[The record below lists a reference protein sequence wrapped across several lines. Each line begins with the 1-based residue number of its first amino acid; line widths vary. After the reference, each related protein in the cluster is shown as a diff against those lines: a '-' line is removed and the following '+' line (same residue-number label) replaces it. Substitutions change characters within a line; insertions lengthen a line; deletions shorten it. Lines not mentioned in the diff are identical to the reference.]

1 MFEFIHIVTLQ
12 AMFECQ
18 KDGKLPPYLGSTIRG
33 IMGHCIRDFYCDCP
47 AVKCFQCNKKNEC
60 FYVQYFSNTGGEA
73 GAINPYTLY
82 VHGNGKTN
90 WKKGDI
96 CIFELTIFGK
106 AAEQVY
112 IYFDALKAMED
123 KGWGSERLPFRLIQV
138 MDAVSERLIY
148 AGGRSWMRNLTPVP
162 LKIEARNASHAFV
175 HFDTLLRIVS
185 GDQLFT
191 SLPFRTFMQF
201 LIRRISLVTAV
212 CTGYEVK
219 WEEDKLLEC
228 AQNIRI
234 QAEEWREVP
243 FVRYS
248 MNQKNGKL
256 ELPARTGWVLYE
268 GDLSQFVP
276 FLEVGKYLRIGKGAT
291 IGFGHYEISYDR

>member
-138 MDAVSERLIY
+138 MDAVSETDLCGRCTSQQKLDTNFKYYLSINLISVQY
-148 AGGRSWMRNLTPVP
+148 G
-162 LKIEARNASHAFV
+162 ASFATF
-175 HFDTLLRIVS
+175 LS
-185 GDQLFT
+185 G
-191 SLPFRTFMQF
+191 
-201 LIRRISLVTAV
+201 
-212 CTGYEVK
+212 
-219 WEEDKLLEC
+219 
-228 AQNIRI
+228 
-234 QAEEWREVP
+234 
-243 FVRYS
+243 
-248 MNQKNGKL
+248 
-256 ELPARTGWVLYE
+256 
-268 GDLSQFVP
+268 
-276 FLEVGKYLRIGKGAT
+276 
-291 IGFGHYEISYDR
+291 